1 MGCWP
6 APHWEPPPAAE
17 PPPPWAGLAAAGC
30 SRGPGRLALA
40 PAQTC
45 CWPVGERS
53 VIGGGGPLAHGPR
66 RRWLQSAVSSYHDS
80 TSPEQHIKSRR
91 RTQQRKHIAAAHP
104 YRGVLIDDAPQAGKV
119 LPQPRIVP
127 HVAAA
132 AGVAAGVG
140 VKRLQAGGV
149 AECGSQSTGVAPA
162 TVMLTLFE
170 GTTHRWHSNQR
181 LFYKAGG
188 DRGQCRP
195 TWKLPIST
203 NSEGGCSSWLKPAV
217 GLDWERAS
225 KWRQLQGLSG
235 SQSCTCPPTRA
246 PAEQSTHP
254 QRRCAGG
261 PGFRGGPATHPTAAP
276 LGPPN
281 ATPASTASCTENM
294 EHKLWCGGSGRLR
307 HTR

>member
-1 MGCWP
+1 MPYPAAQGKCSRTTWNAVSSRAHCTERLRCRQTGTRDPTQPTLLAQRTGTGCWP
-6 APHWEPPPAAE
+6 ALHLAPPPAAA

-91 RTQQRKHIAAAHP
+91 RAQQRKHVAAAHP
-104 YRGVLIDDAPQAGKV
+104 NRGVLVDDAPQAGKV

-140 VKRLQAGGV
+140 VKRLRAGDLV
-149 AECGSQSTGVAPA
+149 
-162 TVMLTLFE
+162 
-170 GTTHRWHSNQR
+170 N
-181 LFYKAGG
+181 
-188 DRGQCRP
+188 
-195 TWKLPIST
+195 
-203 NSEGGCSSWLKPAV
+203 
-217 GLDWERAS
+217 
-225 KWRQLQGLSG
+225 
-235 SQSCTCPPTRA
+235 
-246 PAEQSTHP
+246 
-254 QRRCAGG
+254 
-261 PGFRGGPATHPTAAP
+261 
-276 LGPPN
+276 
-281 ATPASTASCTENM
+281 
-294 EHKLWCGGSGRLR
+294 CGGSERWHG
-307 HTR
+307 